1 MYNKDKAISLGY
13 GVNEMNSNILDIKT
27 ISKAEAL
34 NILDWDIDKELLS
47 RRDKALINKVA
58 LMLEQLI
65 AKQ

>member
-1 MYNKDKAISLGY
+1 MLGY

-27 ISKAEAL
+27 ISKVEAL
-34 NILDWDIDKELLS
+34 YILDWDIDKELLS
-47 RRDKALINKVA
+47 RKDKALINKVA

>member
-1 MYNKDKAISLGY
+1 MLGY

-27 ISKAEAL
+27 ISKVEAL
-34 NILDWDIDKELLS
+34 YILDWDIDKELLS
-47 RRDKALINKVA
+47 RKDKALINKVT